1 MSRYKTIPFL
11 TDDGEEIQFY
21 ILEQTMIGGINY
33 LLVTE
38 DVEDEEAEVMMMK
51 EDPNS
56 DGEFA
61 SYEFVE
67 EDDELR
73 AVSKIFAELMEDVD
87 IEILYD

>member
-1 MSRYKTIPFL
+1 MSQIKTIPFL

-38 DVEDEEAEVMMMK
+38 DIEDEEAEVMMMR
-51 EDPNS
+51 EDPHS

-67 EDDELR
+67 DDSELT

>member
-21 ILEQTMIGGINY
+21 ILEQTMISGINY
-33 LLVTE
+33 LLVT
-38 DVEDEEAEVMMMK
+38 DDIDDEEAEVMMMK
-51 EDPNS
+51 ENPNS
-56 DGEFA
+56 DGEYA

-67 EDDELR
+67 EDDELA
-73 AVSKIFAELMEDVD
+73 AVSRVFSELMEDVD

>member
-1 MSRYKTIPFL
+1 MSKNMTIPFV
-11 TDDGEEIQFY
+11 TEDGEEIQFS
-21 ILEQTMIGGINY
+21 ILEQTMIGGVNY

-38 DVEDEEAEVMMMK
+38 DLEDEEAPVMMMK

-67 EDDELR
+67 DDDELN
-73 AVSKIFAELMEDVD
+73 AISKIFSELMDDVD
-87 IEILYD
+87 IEIVYD

>member
-1 MSRYKTIPFL
+1 MSRFKTIPFI

-33 LLVTE
+33 LLVT
-38 DVEDEEAEVMMMK
+38 DDAEDEEAEVMMMK
-51 EDPNS
+51 ENPNS
-56 DGEFA
+56 DGVYA

-67 EDDELR
+67 DDQEL
-73 AVSKIFAELMEDVD
+73 ASISKIFAELMEDVD

>member
-11 TDDGEEIQFY
+11 TDDGTEVQFY
-21 ILEQTMIGGINY
+21 IMEQTMIGGINY

-38 DVEDEEAEVMMMK
+38 DMDDEDAEVMMMK

-61 SYEFVE
+61 SYQFVE
-67 EDDELR
+67 DDSELA
-73 AVSKIFAELMEDVD
+73 AVSKVFAELMDDVD